1 MTRNIDVYDGHPDKA
16 LEAFAKD
23 PSVNGITKTERE
35 RDLLRQFLNWA
46 TLPALYQEDVE
57 RFDAKDPSINERVA
71 NALELISATLTKI
84 NVNMVNI
91 SRNSNRIGMR

>member
-35 RDLLRQFLNWA
+35 RELLRQFLNWA

-57 RFDAKDPSINERVA
+57 RFDAKDPPINERVA
-71 NALELISATLTKI
+71 NSLELISATLAKI
-84 NVNMVNI
+84 NINLVNI
-91 SRNSNRIGMR
+91 SRNSNRIGIR